1 MNRLVSILSALASL
15 LMIASCATSYYQ
27 VATVEPMNSLTKSDN
42 GLVYEDNNCRIE
54 YNFWSQGGNPGFKVT
69 NKTDKDL
76 FIHKDRCFY
85 IFNDYAQNY
94 FKGREY
100 TTATSRSIAKS
111 IGFSF
116 NAIFGNL
123 ANIITNQGVEGLA
136 ATTKGEKV
144 SQSYE
149 LMTPEEQI
157 AVIPPKSYKTFEEYN
172 IFDKIYK
179 SCNLKE
185 TPWGKQEATETFNQQ
200 TTPIRFSNAISY
212 SMGRVDNELIRVN
225 NDFYVSAFSNYPRS
239 SFLKEKSEKVG
250 CPGKERHE
258 RITYI
263 PYAAPNKFWNPYQTK
278 GPRLNFAASILGG
291 YSLSGGYVTDF
302 TGGLTFANQKV
313 YVGLG
318 LGYYPFQAESS
329 SDYEYGYDRIDGHS
343 RSRESLSG
351 VLHLG
356 VNFLSSKFTPVA
368 DLKLFAGAPSFGVML
383 GAGAKYHF
391 TNNIGL
397 YLIGSYL
404 YAGKSDGAISLGL
417 SYGF

>member
-15 LMIASCATSYYQ
+15 LMLASCATSYYQ
-27 VATVEPMNSLTKSDN
+27 VATVEPINSLTRSDN
-42 GLVYEDNNCRIE
+42 ALVYEDTNCRIE
-54 YNFWSQGGNPGFKVT
+54 YNFWSEGGNPGFKVT

-123 ANIITNQGVEGLA
+123 ASIIANQGVEGQA

-179 SCNLKE
+179 SCGLKE

-212 SMGRVDNELIRVN
+212 SMGRVDNELVRIN

-263 PYAAPNKFWNPYQTK
+263 PYAAPNKFWNPYQAK
-278 GPRLNFAASILGG
+278 GPGLHFAASMLGG
-291 YSLSGGYVTDF
+291 YSFSGGYVTD
-302 TGGLTFANQKV
+302 LTMGVSFARQKV
-313 YVGLG
+313 YLGLG
-318 LGYYPFQAESS
+318 VGYYPFQTEYR
-329 SDYEYGYDRIDGHS
+329 DYFRGLETS
-343 RSRESLSG
+343 KTSESLAG

-356 VNFLSSKFTPVA
+356 VNILSSKFTPVA
-368 DLKLFAGAPSFGVML
+368 DLKVFVGEPSFGVML
-383 GAGAKYHF
+383 GGGAKYRF
-391 TNNIGL
+391 TDNIGL

>member
-15 LMIASCATSYYQ
+15 LMLASCATSYYQ
-27 VATVEPMNSLTKSDN
+27 VATVEPASSLTRSDN
-42 GLVYEDNNCRIE
+42 ALVYEDSNCRIE

-69 NKTDKDL
+69 NKTDQDL

-111 IGFSF
+111 IGVSF
-116 NAIFGNL
+116 DALFGSL
-123 ANIITNQGVEGLA
+123 ASIIANQGVEGQVA
-136 ATTKGEKV
+136 ATSGDKV
-144 SQSYE
+144 KQSYE

-157 AVIPPKSYKTFEEYN
+157 AVIPPKSYKTFEEYS
-172 IFDKIYK
+172 ILDKIYK

-185 TPWGKQEATETFNQQ
+185 TPWGKQEATETFDQS

-212 SMGRVDNELIRVN
+212 SMGRADNELVRVN
-225 NDFYVSAFSNYPRS
+225 NDFYVSAFSNYTRS
-239 SFLKEKSEKVG
+239 SFLREKSEKIG
-250 CPGKERHE
+250 CPGKERRE

-263 PYAAPNKFWNPYQTK
+263 PYAAPNKFWNPYQAK
-278 GPRLNFAASILGG
+278 GPRLHFAASMLGG
-291 YSLSGGYVTDF
+291 YAFSGGYVTDL
-302 TGGLTFANQKV
+302 TGGLSLAGQRV
-313 YVGLG
+313 YIGLG
-318 LGYYPFQAESS
+318 LGYYPYQTEDNHYFYFD
-329 SDYEYGYDRIDGHS
+329 SDR
-343 RSRESLSG
+343 RFKTRESLSG

-356 VNFLSSKFTPVA
+356 VNVLSSKLTPVA
-368 DLKLFAGAPSFGVML
+368 DLKLFVGEPSFGVML
-383 GAGAKYHF
+383 GAGGKYRF
-391 TNNIGL
+391 TNDLGL

>member
-15 LMIASCATSYYQ
+15 LMLASCATSYYQ
-27 VATVEPMNSLTKSDN
+27 VATVEPASSLTRSDN
-42 GLVYEDNNCRIE
+42 ALVYEDSNCRIE

-69 NKTDKDL
+69 NKTDQDL

-111 IGFSF
+111 IGVSF
-116 NAIFGNL
+116 DALFGSL
-123 ANIITNQGVEGLA
+123 ASIIANQGVEGQVA
-136 ATTKGEKV
+136 ATSGDKV
-144 SQSYE
+144 KQSYE

-157 AVIPPKSYKTFEEYN
+157 AVIPPKSYKTFEEYS
-172 IFDKIYK
+172 ILDKIYK

-185 TPWGKQEATETFNQQ
+185 TPWGKQEATETFDQS

-212 SMGRVDNELIRVN
+212 SMGRADNELVRVN
-225 NDFYVSAFSNYPRS
+225 NDFYVSAFSNYTRS
-239 SFLKEKSEKVG
+239 SFLREKSEKIG
-250 CPGKERHE
+250 CPGKERRE

-263 PYAAPNKFWNPYQTK
+263 PYAAPNKFWNPYQAK
-278 GPRLNFAASILGG
+278 GPRLHFAASMLGG
-291 YSLSGGYVTDF
+291 YAFSGGYVTDLS
-302 TGGLTFANQKV
+302 GGLTFASQKV

-318 LGYYPFQAESS
+318 VGYYPFQAEYSYDS
-329 SDYEYGYDRIDGHS
+329 YYGLQTKTETS
-343 RSRESLSG
+343 ESLAG

-356 VNFLSSKFTPVA
+356 VNILSSKFTPVA
-368 DLKLFAGAPSFGVML
+368 DLKVFVGEPSFGVML
-383 GAGAKYHF
+383 GGGAKYRF

>member
-1 MNRLVSILSALASL
+1 M
-15 LMIASCATSYYQ
+15 
-27 VATVEPMNSLTKSDN
+27 
-42 GLVYEDNNCRIE
+42 
-54 YNFWSQGGNPGFKVT
+54 T
-69 NKTDKDL
+69 NKTDQDL

-111 IGFSF
+111 IGVSF
-116 NAIFGNL
+116 DALFGSL
-123 ANIITNQGVEGLA
+123 ASIIANQGVEGQVA
-136 ATTKGEKV
+136 ATSGDKV
-144 SQSYE
+144 KQSYE
-149 LMTPEEQI
+149 LMTPEEQT
-157 AVIPPKSYKTFEEYN
+157 AVIPPKSYKTFEEYS
-172 IFDKIYK
+172 ILDKIYK

-185 TPWGKQEATETFNQQ
+185 TPWGKQEATETFDQS

-212 SMGRVDNELIRVN
+212 SMGRADNELVRVN
-225 NDFYVSAFSNYPRS
+225 NDFYVSAFSNYTRS
-239 SFLKEKSEKVG
+239 SFLREKSEKIG
-250 CPGKERHE
+250 CPGKERRE

-278 GPRLNFAASILGG
+278 GPRLHFAASMLGG
-291 YSLSGGYVTDF
+291 YAFSGGYVTDLS
-302 TGGLTFANQKV
+302 GGLTFASQKV

-318 LGYYPFQAESS
+318 VGYYPFQTQT
-329 SDYEYGYDRIDGHS
+329 DEYRYHVYGIRTETS
-343 RSRESLSG
+343 ESLAG

-356 VNFLSSKFTPVA
+356 VNILSSKFTPVA
-368 DLKLFAGAPSFGVML
+368 DLKLFVGEPSFGVML
-383 GAGAKYHF
+383 GGGAKYRF
-391 TNNIGL
+391 TDNIGL